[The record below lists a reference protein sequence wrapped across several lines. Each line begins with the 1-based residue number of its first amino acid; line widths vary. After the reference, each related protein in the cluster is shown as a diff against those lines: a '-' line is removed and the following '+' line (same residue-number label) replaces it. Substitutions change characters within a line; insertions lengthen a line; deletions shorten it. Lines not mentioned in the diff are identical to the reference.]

1 MKIVRF
7 ISEDNQTLC
16 GLYDPEQPEMARII
30 QGNIFA
36 DFEMTSKRA
45 KIKSFLSPVEP
56 CNILALGLNYRKHA
70 DETNMAYPEIPVVFI
85 KATTSLTGHLSPI
98 LLPAAGPENVDYE
111 AELAVIIGKK
121 VKNISPSEVKDCILG
136 YTCAN
141 DVSARDWQLEKQKK
155 QWARGKSFDTF
166 CPLGPYLVTPDEIPD
181 PDHLR
186 IRTILNG
193 NTLQDSNTADM
204 IFDVQAIIS
213 DLSRSMTL
221 LPGTVILT
229 GTPEGVGFTRQPPV
243 YLKDGDTVIIDI
255 ENIGQL
261 TNPVIRENAAG
272 LAGHAHSY

>member
-7 ISEDNQTLC
+7 VSEDNQTLS
-16 GLYDPEQPEMARII
+16 GLFDPEQPESARII
-30 QGNIFA
+30 QGNIFG

-45 KIKSFLSPVEP
+45 KIKSFLSPIEP

-70 DETNMAYPEIPVVFI
+70 DETKIAYPEIPVLFI
-85 KATTSLTGHLSPI
+85 KATTSVAGHLSPI
-98 LLPAAGPENVDYE
+98 LLPIAGPQEVDYE
-111 AELAVIIGKK
+111 AELAIIIGKRI
-121 VKNISPSEVKDCILG
+121 KNVPPDEAMDCILG

-141 DVSARDWQLEKQKK
+141 DVSARDWQMKKQKT

-166 CPLGPYLVTPDEIPD
+166 CPLGPYLVTRDEIPD
-181 PDHLR
+181 PDRLR

-204 IFDVQAIIS
+204 IFDVPAIIS

-261 TNPVIRENAAG
+261 TNPVIRENTAG
-272 LAGHAHSY
+272 LA